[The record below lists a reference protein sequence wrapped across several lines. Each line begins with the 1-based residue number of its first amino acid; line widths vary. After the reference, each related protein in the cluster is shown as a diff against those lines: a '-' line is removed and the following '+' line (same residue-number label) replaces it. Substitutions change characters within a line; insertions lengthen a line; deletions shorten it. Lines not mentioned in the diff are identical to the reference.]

1 MSHLNN
7 RASVLTTKT
16 ATTMRT
22 TRPKSGLVPTNTIV
36 TKEGQQIRAKI
47 DATLS
52 VSHVIR
58 TLCIN
63 LNIPDPPK
71 LYALRDENEVLV
83 TNDNLRKMIKTKA
96 KLKLVSAPE
105 IEAAEIIEKLRD
117 EKTQRL
123 ALFSLAKYIRESE
136 FVDHFL
142 QIGGLQDLIW
152 IIENNTGNALAY
164 ALTAMQN
171 LMDNDYG
178 WENLGDDFIRRVVQ
192 ILASPQSLI
201 NVCRPATAI
210 LRRFVEAD
218 PRSAPNPGGAST
230 SGKQPPGV
238 GGTVFQYG
246 FDRVYDE
253 MQRAPGMLET
263 IVARLGSGD
272 SGTKL
277 NSMMLVNSLLSH
289 VTEARWEQ
297 LTGALE
303 KLGIRRAV
311 AALMAS
317 GIEDLASAVL
327 DFQGNLVRVAYR
339 RKTTPVDP
347 TGNQRHAA
355 ALSFVWQAGRLQEEV
370 AVVHVQNGAARGTRD
385 VLKWRRLGFATEDL
399 RAEFDRVGVLGLDSL
414 TSFVQDDPDYFAK
427 VVLEQVSRAPE
438 KRCPVARA
446 SNEVVE
452 VLADHWSI
460 FGLGYSTSTTFQPF
474 FLNFTKVHILALRF
488 FLRMW
493 SESSATVTDFPRV
506 VTLLRSQVK
515 TALRRENERPWHE
528 VERAFQESDYRAVRD
543 RQMKELEKDDEII
556 GKAPV
561 RNLREKLYKESYQF
575 VRQQRIQ
582 CLMQGAW
589 FINGIPLNTTVPR
602 EAIKRPARPWRFMR
616 LDNGLKYLHY
626 VDSAV
631 KFTVKNGLE
640 DLPERIEIAQI
651 GEVSVGTCFAP
662 PTLMRDSIDL
672 PPSAAPKALDT
683 SFSLISTR
691 EQPLAEQIALD
702 HSTWADWTDGL
713 NMLRKDGGHVATQET
728 AAFVNALTEIGLKVK
743 LLSLSGEKVDIPS
756 SLDPG
761 LPPPTCDFFFADA
774 PPG

>member
-1 MSHLNN
+1 MSSHLNN
-7 RASVLTTKT
+7 RASVMTTKT

-22 TRPKSGLVPTNTIV
+22 ARPKSGLVPTNTIV
-36 TKEGQQIRAKI
+36 TKDGQQIRAKI

-63 LNIPDPPK
+63 LNIPEPPK
-71 LYALRDENEVLV
+71 LYALRDENDVLV

-117 EKTQRL
+117 ERPQRL
-123 ALFSLAKYIRESE
+123 ALFSLAKFIRETE
-136 FVDHFL
+136 FLDHFL
-142 QIGGLQDLIW
+142 DIRGLQDLVW
-152 IIENNTGNALAY
+152 IIENNTGNTLAY

-178 WENLGDDFIRRVVQ
+178 WENLGNDFIFRIVQ
-192 ILASPQSLI
+192 ILASPNSLI

-218 PRSAPNPGGAST
+218 PRSAPSAGGASSSHKQQT
-230 SGKQPPGV
+230 SAHS
-238 GGTVFQYG
+238 VFQYG

-253 MQRAPGMLET
+253 MQKAPGMLE
-263 IVARLGSGD
+263 IVVARLGSGD
-272 SGTKL
+272 SVMKL

-297 LTGALE
+297 LTSELE
-303 KLGIRRAV
+303 RLNIRKAV
-311 AALMAS
+311 LALMTS
-317 GIEDLASAVL
+317 GIEDVTSSIL

-347 TGNQRHAA
+347 QGNTRHAA
-355 ALSFVWQAGRLQEEV
+355 ALAYIWASGKLQEEV
-370 AVVHVQNGAARGTRD
+370 AVVHMQNGSARGTRD

-399 RAEFDRVGVLGLDSL
+399 RTEFDRVGVLGLDCL
-414 TSFVQDDPDYFAK
+414 KTFVQDDPDYFAK
-427 VVLEQVSRAPE
+427 VVLEQVNRAPE
-438 KRCPVARA
+438 RRCAVARA

-474 FLNFTKVHILALRF
+474 FLNFAKVHILALRF

-493 SESSATVTDFPRV
+493 SESGATVSDFPRV

-515 TALRRENERPWHE
+515 VALQNENERPWHE

-543 RQMKELEKDDEII
+543 RQMKELEKDDEIMS
-556 GKAPV
+556 KAPV
-561 RNLREKLYKESYQF
+561 RNMREKLFKESYQF

-589 FINGIPLNTTVPR
+589 FINGIPLNAPGPR
-602 EAIKRPARPWRFMR
+602 DAVKRPARPWRFMR

-631 KFTVKNGLE
+631 KFSVKNGLE

-662 PTLMRDSIDL
+662 PTLMRESIDL
-672 PPSAAPKALDT
+672 PPSAVPKVVDT

-691 EQPLAEQIALD
+691 EEPLADQIATD
-702 HSTWADWTDGL
+702 QSTWADWTDGL

-756 SLDPG
+756 ALDPG